1 VLSHFRFQAQLDMQG
16 LGKCGLVFRIDPDS
30 RDGYYLSLDLLKGV
44 AQLRAWG
51 TNREATGEHM
61 MRFQSLQSGYWYSDI
76 RQRAAVQLIVFGS
89 YIELSINGRVVLSL
103 ADHCFETGQMGVYLE
118 TAEVRLSDIQVHRLA
133 APRQTD
139 EHLAS
144 G

>member
-1 VLSHFRFQAQLDMQG
+1 MQG
-16 LGKCGLVFRIDPDS
+16 LGKCGLVFRIDAES

-51 TNREATGEHM
+51 TGDDGSGEHM
-61 MRFQSLQSGYWYSDI
+61 MQFRSLQSGFWYSEV
-76 RQRAAVQLIVFGS
+76 RSGASVQLIAFGS

-103 ADHCFETGQMGVYLE
+103 ADQSFESGQLGIYLE
-118 TAEVRLSDIQVHRLA
+118 TAEVRVSEIQLDRLA
-133 APRQTD
+133 SPSQTD